1 MNNFFFLLG
10 GQIKKNQ
17 SISSD
22 MADIFSNLYLA
33 HAVEF
38 NHYND
43 SNSDIL
49 RKYCVDRLIR
59 ENNVI
64 INRVIDNYPGGLKYL
79 LKLLQTSDKSI
90 NYQENRNLVKEI
102 ENNSKIIDTIKN
114 GIYLEQPIIKTF
126 ENLNSL
132 DSNTDEYKK
141 NYENLISVGEYKNN

>member
-1 MNNFFFLLG
+1 
-10 GQIKKNQ
+10 
-17 SISSD
+17 